1 MSYSIHL
8 QVIIEEKNNADRML
22 RQQDGDTKSQFKK
35 GT

>member
-8 QVIIEEKNNADRML
+8 QVIIEEKNNDDRML